1 MKQTPWP
8 QDKHP
13 WFQDE
18 PTWPQGE
25 PPWLQ
30 CEPSWLRLGL
40 HDSIIS
46 ISTRAAA
53 IVVGGALGH
62 YLILWITE
70 ADPHMCKTTLEPRLH
85 GKPSELHDDPK
96 WLQGEPP

>member
-1 MKQTPWP
+1 MA

-13 WFQDE
+13 WFQGEPTWPQGE

-25 PPWLQ
+25 PPWLLQ

-46 ISTRAAA
+46 ISISTRAAA
-53 IVVGGALGH
+53 IVEGGAFGALFDPLDQRGTSLH
-62 YLILWITE
+62 VQDNHGAME
-70 ADPHMCKTTLEPRLH
+70 A
-85 GKPSELHDDPK
+85 
-96 WLQGEPP
+96 LQGAI